1 MLQELEMELSN
12 LIPEATDLLA
22 EDFDFKKNI
31 GIEIKL
37 GEGIIEKNYCN
48 EIDLEVQVI
57 GLFDKKFS
65 IIDKTMEIDKK
76 LNQYSFSNNA
86 WIIHKNAW
94 YTSFND
100 NEKFN
105 TVLMYTIRNY
115 KERNDV

>member
-12 LIPEATDLLA
+12 LIPEATDLLP
-22 EDFDFKKNI
+22 EDFNFKKNI

-37 GEGIIEKNYCN
+37 GEGITEKSYCN

-57 GLFDKKFS
+57 GMFDKKFS

-115 KERNDV
+115 K